1 LGLTLHR
8 PLPIL
13 AKLFRALR
21 ILALAV
27 IAPIQ
32 YTRGAF
38 PVPKRTYQ
46 PHRIKRIR
54 EHGFMKRMAT
64 KGGRAVLAR
73 RRLKGRHALTVADE
87 KKFTQ
92 NR

>member
-1 LGLTLHR
+1 M
-8 PLPIL
+8 
-13 AKLFRALR
+13 
-21 ILALAV
+21 
-27 IAPIQ
+27 
-32 YTRGAF
+32 
-38 PVPKRTYQ
+38 PKRTYQ

-64 KGGRAVLAR
+64 KGGRHVLAR
-73 RRLKGRHALTVADE
+73 RRKKGRHALTVADE